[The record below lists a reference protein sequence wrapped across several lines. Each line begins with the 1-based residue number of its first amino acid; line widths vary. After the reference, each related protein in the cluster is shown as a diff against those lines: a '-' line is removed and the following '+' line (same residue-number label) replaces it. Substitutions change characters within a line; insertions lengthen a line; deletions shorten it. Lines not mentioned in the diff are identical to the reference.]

1 VPDGARV
8 ASPARV
14 VLPIEAMDLTY
25 SPEELAFQREVR
37 TWLKRNVPK
46 RDRSDNPVE
55 GAPDKTRIV
64 KAKAWQ
70 RKVYDAGYLAMGW
83 PREYGGQGANV
94 MRQTIV
100 NEEMV
105 RARAPGLIGMM
116 GIQMVGPT
124 LIAHGTEE
132 QRKQYLRKILTAD
145 EIWCQGY
152 SEPGSGSD
160 LASLRTRAELVGD
173 QFVVN
178 GQKIWTSG
186 AQYADRMFCL
196 VRTDPE
202 APKHRGISYI
212 LIDMKA
218 PGITVRPL
226 VQMTGDPGFNEVFFE
241 DVQVPRANLVGQ
253 LHDGWTVANATL
265 FHERNMLASTTRTQQ
280 LFDNLLRLARKRT
293 RNGRP
298 ATEDALVRQRLA
310 DLATRVETM
319 KLEAFRQLTDALR
332 KRPPGINASVNKLV
346 TCELNH
352 QISRAAL
359 EILGDYGW
367 LAKKDPRVA
376 DAGTW
381 PNDYMFALGL
391 IIGGGTAQVQ
401 KNIIAERGLG
411 MPREPRPAH

>member
-64 KAKAWQ
+64 KAKGWQ

-411 MPREPRPAH
+411 MPREPRPS